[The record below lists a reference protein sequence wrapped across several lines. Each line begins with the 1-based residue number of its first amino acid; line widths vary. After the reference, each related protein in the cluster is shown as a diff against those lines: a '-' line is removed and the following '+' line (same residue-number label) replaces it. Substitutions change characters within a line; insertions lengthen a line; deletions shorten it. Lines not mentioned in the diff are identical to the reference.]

1 MFPLIAGLIV
11 LALFLIALS
20 KDHELQKVQEDV
32 ARAHTELTALLVTV
46 EGDVK
51 IKVASA
57 LDHLKKWL

>member
-1 MFPLIAGLIV
+1 MLEIYAGLALV
-11 LALFLIALS
+11 ALFLIAVS

-32 ARAHTELTALLVTV
+32 SRAHTELTALLGTV

-51 IKVASA
+51 TKVNSV